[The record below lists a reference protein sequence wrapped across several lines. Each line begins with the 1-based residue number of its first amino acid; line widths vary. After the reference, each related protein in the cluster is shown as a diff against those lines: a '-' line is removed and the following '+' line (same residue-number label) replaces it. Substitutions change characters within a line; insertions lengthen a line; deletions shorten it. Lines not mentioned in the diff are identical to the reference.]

1 METKDTRAKPSNAY
15 AGEPRNPN
23 QINVS
28 NKKNANFYVFLGKK
42 LLQEN
47 DTIELHALGNAISTS
62 VIAAEN
68 LVRYFSTF
76 IYFIFIE
83 TSMLSSRKSKLRP
96 SQLRETEE
104 TQREPNSSSLLRS
117 IQTSKRTW
125 RNSMKSK
132 KKTKRML
139 RPRKRASE
147 VRWFQLQYG

>member
-76 IYFIFIE
+76 ILYHFYRNEYAQFKEIKTKTITAE
-83 TSMLSSRKSKLRP
+83 GNRGD
-96 SQLRETEE
+96 
-104 TQREPNSSSLLRS
+104 
-117 IQTSKRTW
+117 SKRAKLFITLKKHPDFEK
-125 RNSMKSK
+125 NMKK
-132 KKTKRML
+132 FNEIKEENEKNAKTKEES
-139 RPRKRASE
+139 K
-147 VRWFQLQYG
+147 